1 MKHARVNFTDVGESL
16 ADGWGWQ
23 YDGTVEDKIKELKHE
38 DKVMCLLAG
47 ILRRL
52 KRMDTNQ
59 PEKDLL
65 ERIFGRKP
73 SPKPPQASD
82 PTADAMLAIYRRAA
96 GNVEITD
103 GDIMELSVRAR
114 KALLRAKVRYF
125 DEINEMEL
133 REVRNCG
140 VATILEI
147 REWRDNHLANPS

>member
-1 MKHARVNFTDVGESL
+1 MSGRINFTDVGESL
-16 ADGWGWQ
+16 ADGWGWI
-23 YDGTVEDKIKELKHE
+23 YDGTVDAKIKELDADTKIL
-38 DKVMCLLAG
+38 CLLAG

-52 KRMDTNQ
+52 RRMDNNQ
-59 PEKDLL
+59 PERDLL

-82 PTADAMLAIYRRAA
+82 PTADAMLAMYRRAA

-103 GDIMELSVRAR
+103 GDRKELSVRAR
-114 KALLRAKVRYF
+114 KALLRAEVRYF
-125 DEINEMEL
+125 DEIDEMEL

-147 REWRDNHLANPS
+147 MEWREKHLVNRS